1 MKIFNLDNFAD
12 NLIRIKNFY
21 GEEVQAHKT
30 IEELNEL
37 AVAVAHQDV
46 ENIHEEMADVLIM
59 LCQLQTFEMF
69 NGELF
74 WDIVD
79 KKVKRQLKR
88 IDSVEVNRKTA
99 SMR

>member
-1 MKIFNLDNFAD
+1 MKIFNLNDFTD
-12 NLIRIKNFY
+12 NLMKIKNFY

-37 AVAVAHQDV
+37 AVAIAHQDV
-46 ENIHEEMADVLIM
+46 ENIHEEMADVMIM
-59 LCQLQTFEMF
+59 FCQLQLFEMF
-69 NGELF
+69 NEELF
-74 WDIVD
+74 WNIVD
-79 KKVKRQLKR
+79 KKIERQLKR

>member
-1 MKIFNLDNFAD
+1 MKVFDLDNI
-12 NLIRIKNFY
+12 LYKLTRIKDFY
-21 GEEVQAHKT
+21 GEEAQAHKA

-37 AVAVAHQDV
+37 AVAIAHQDV

-59 LCQLQTFEMF
+59 FCQLQQFEMF
-69 NGELF
+69 NSELF

-79 KKVKRQLKR
+79 KKIERQLKR